1 MRAEPRNLPCLNS
14 NRAAL
19 HRSCSIIT
27 IARIFAMAVYGPEED
42 ALNVKQTTGKR
53 SMDYGSF
60 VFATLLSTDRSFSS
74 CAIVLRMRLAT
85 VDALIANGIASTS
98 GCSR

>member
-19 HRSCSIIT
+19 QRSCSLIT
-27 IARIFAMAVYGPEED
+27 IARIFAMAVHGPEED
-42 ALNVKQTTGKR
+42 ALNVKQTTGKE
-53 SMDYGSF
+53 SMDYF
-60 VFATLLSTDRSFSS
+60 PFAVAMLFSSDRSSS
-74 CAIVLRMRLAT
+74 SFAIVLQMRLAT